1 MDRRRFLTAL
11 GLAPAV
17 AALAKIPAA
26 PAAAPILAAKVKAAD
41 QLPVKEIT
49 ADRVVFRSPGSK
61 AYLEVSDQG
70 YRFYDENGVL
80 RVAMG
85 VL

>member
-26 PAAAPILAAKVKAAD
+26 PAAAPILAAQANAAD
-41 QLPVKEIT
+41 RLPVKEIT

-61 AYLEVSDQG
+61 AYVEWSDQG
-70 YRFYDENGVL
+70 CRAYDENGAL
-80 RVAMG
+80 RLAMG
-85 VL
+85 IF